1 MNLIFRIDANPEIGL
16 GHLMRC
22 LSLADYMRDHGH
34 TSTFLSYNLTENY
47 LSRCSNHH
55 VHFLKDMK
63 SIKNIDV
70 KDDFLISK
78 RFVDSLKPDWLVVDH
93 YSLSNNWLLMMKA
106 EFPSLK
112 ILVIDDTAQ
121 NNFSCDILLNQ
132 NYGFRVQDYEYNY
145 ANCSKYLMGSEYA
158 LLRPEFNRNIEDAK
172 KIRADSKLRDT
183 FLVSTGGTYNEKLN
197 LIIFKA
203 LSQLPEKPKIQFL
216 SPFDL
221 RNKEIFKDIL
231 TLNLNLELIEQKD
244 FLKSMLS
251 SSIYIG
257 AGGSINWERSCLGL
271 PGIVFSMAENQS
283 RIIEKLE
290 DQGSVIDLG
299 YYNSIKEVK
308 VIDSIE
314 KVRNDKLFYSK
325 MVKASFAVTEGKG
338 AELVTKE
345 LERINY
351 EKG

>member
-1 MNLIFRIDANPEIGL
+1 
-16 GHLMRC
+16 
-22 LSLADYMRDHGH
+22 
-34 TSTFLSYNLTENY
+34 
-47 LSRCSNHH
+47 
-55 VHFLKDMK
+55 
-63 SIKNIDV
+63 
-70 KDDFLISK
+70 
-78 RFVDSLKPDWLVVDH
+78 
-93 YSLSNNWLLMMKA
+93 
-106 EFPSLK
+106 
-112 ILVIDDTAQ
+112 
-121 NNFSCDILLNQ
+121 
-132 NYGFRVQDYEYNY
+132 
-145 ANCSKYLMGSEYA
+145 
-158 LLRPEFNRNIEDAK
+158 
-172 KIRADSKLRDT
+172 
-183 FLVSTGGTYNEKLN
+183 VSTGGTYNEKLN

-221 RNKEIFKDIL
+221 SDKEIFKDIL

-244 FLKSMLS
+244 FLKSMMS

-314 KVRNDKLFYSK
+314 KVRNDKFFYSK